1 MTNDAKD
8 ESNKEEK
15 NMGHDE
21 NIQLFMTKT
30 GMSKSAMSKLMSSH
44 IWTWLID
51 EREDASE

>member
-1 MTNDAKD
+1 MTNDAND

-21 NIQLFMTKT
+21 NVQLFMTKT

-44 IWTWLID
+44 IWT
-51 EREDASE
+51 